1 MRQILQAINN
11 QTYKRIYLFYGEEN
25 YLRLQYKDKLKK
37 ALCPAEDDMN
47 YSYYQGKDVNVA
59 EVIDMAQTMP
69 FLSEYRAIFLE
80 NTGFVKDGN
89 EALTNYVS
97 EGIPD
102 STVIV
107 MTERAVDKRN
117 KLFKAIS
124 KCGRCVEFETQNEA
138 TLKTWIAQRC
148 REEKKAITN
157 LTVGKLLETVGTDMT
172 NISTELEKL
181 FAYTMGRSEITVRD
195 IEDVC
200 CVRLEN
206 KIFDMIGHMG
216 LRHQKEALK
225 MYNELL
231 SQKESPFGVLALIRR
246 QFDIMLQI
254 DDMRRRGV
262 AKREMASRVGLAPF
276 IVDKYLQQVDCFTT
290 EEIKVALTAC
300 ADVDYD
306 IKRGNI
312 KPEFGVEL
320 LIIENSFPR

>member
-1 MRQILQAINN
+1 MRQILQDINN
-11 QTYKRIYLFYGEEN
+11 QTYKRIYLLYGEEN

-89 EALTNYVS
+89 EALANYVS

-157 LTVGKLLETVGTDMT
+157 LTVSKLLETVGTDMT
-172 NISTELEKL
+172 NISTEL
-181 FAYTMGRSEITVRD
+181 
-195 IEDVC
+195 
-200 CVRLEN
+200 
-206 KIFDMIGHMG
+206 
-216 LRHQKEALK
+216 
-225 MYNELL
+225 
-231 SQKESPFGVLALIRR
+231 
-246 QFDIMLQI
+246 
-254 DDMRRRGV
+254 
-262 AKREMASRVGLAPF
+262 
-276 IVDKYLQQVDCFTT
+276 
-290 EEIKVALTAC
+290 
-300 ADVDYD
+300 
-306 IKRGNI
+306 
-312 KPEFGVEL
+312 
-320 LIIENSFPR
+320 